1 MVDLI
6 DSKSVVER
14 RASSSLARG
23 TILATPKYLIIKSRF
38 LKTVRLGMRTSH
50 PSLIN
55 FSYIG
60 ILNLYEGK
68 ISSPRKIH
76 FT

>member
-1 MVDLI
+1 MILLKSQFVT
-6 DSKSVVER
+6 SKSQFDIR
-14 RASSSLARG
+14 QLRC
-23 TILATPKYLIIKSRF
+23 TILVTPKYLIIKSRF
-38 LKTVRLGMRTSH
+38 LNTVRLGMRTSH